1 MLTEEVEGVGPIAL
15 SLPRIVGRGGVVRT
29 FLPPLDPAERAA
41 LRRSAATIEEALAG
55 RW

>member
-1 MLTEEVEGVGPIAL
+1 
-15 SLPRIVGRGGVVRT
+15 VVRT
-29 FLPPLDPAERAA
+29 LLPRLEPGERIG

>member
-1 MLTEEVEGVGPIAL
+1 
-15 SLPRIVGRGGVVRT
+15 VGRTGVVRT
-29 FLPPLDPAERAA
+29 LLPALEASERVA

>member
-1 MLTEEVEGVGPIAL
+1 MLTDDVEGVGPITL
-15 SLPRIVGRGGVVRT
+15 SLPRIVGRSGVVRT
-29 FLPPLDPAERAA
+29 LWPSLETGERAA

>member
-1 MLTEEVEGVGPIAL
+1 VGPITL
-15 SLPRIVGRGGVVRT
+15 SLPRIVGRTGVART
-29 FLPPLDPAERAA
+29 LLPNLEAGERAL